1 MLNPR
6 AFSFGSTSAIVTSM
20 GLIIGLGSATV
31 SPATIVGGLLI
42 VAVADNITDSLSVHM
57 YQEAEQ
63 LEARAAFRA
72 TLMNFVARLL
82 ITLTFAIVV
91 LVLPNP
97 YDAVIIALGWGL
109 LLLAGLS
116 YILARARDVRAL
128 PEVGKHLGVAMLVIA
143 ASRVVGLYILRYV
156 K

>member
-6 AFSFGSTSAIVTSM
+6 TFSFGSTAAIVTSM
-20 GLIIGLGSATV
+20 GLIIGFGTATV

-42 VAVADNITDSLSVHM
+42 VAVADNIADSLSVHM

-82 ITLTFAIVV
+82 IGLTFAIVV
-91 LVLPNP
+91 LVIPNP
-97 YDAVIIALGWGL
+97 YAVIIALGWGL
-109 LLLAGLS
+109 LLLVGLS
-116 YILARARDVRAL
+116 YILARARGVRAL
-128 PEVGKHLGVAMLVIA
+128 PEVGKHLVVAVLVIA
-143 ASRVVGLYILRYV
+143 ASRVVGLWILRYV

>member
-1 MLNPR
+1 MLDPR
-6 AFSFGSTSAIVTSM
+6 KFSFGTTAAIVTSM

-72 TLMNFVARLL
+72 MLMNFVARVL
-82 ITLTFAIVV
+82 IGLTFAIVV
-91 LVLPNP
+91 LVLPSP
-97 YDAVIIALGWGL
+97 YAVIIALGWGL
-109 LLLAGLS
+109 LLLIGLS
-116 YILARARDVRAL
+116 YMLARARDVRAL
-128 PEVGKHLGVAMLVIA
+128 PEVGKHLGVAVLVIA
-143 ASRVVGLYILRYV
+143 ASRVVGLWILRYV

>member
-1 MLNPR
+1 MFNPR
-6 AFSFGSTSAIVTSM
+6 TFSFGSTAAIVTSM
-20 GLIIGLGSATV
+20 GLIIGFGTATV

-72 TLMNFVARLL
+72 MLMNFVARLL
-82 ITLTFAIVV
+82 IGLTFALVV

-97 YDAVIIALGWGL
+97 YAVIIALGWGL
-109 LLLAGLS
+109 LLLVGLS

-128 PEVGKHLGVAMLVIA
+128 PEVGKLLGVAVLVIA
-143 ASRVVGLYILRYV
+143 ASRVIGLCILRYV

>member
-6 AFSFGSTSAIVTSM
+6 AFSFGSTAAIVTSM
-20 GLIIGLGSATV
+20 GLIIGFGTATV

-72 TLMNFVARLL
+72 VLMNFVARLL
-82 ITLTFAIVV
+82 IGLTFAIVV
-91 LVLPNP
+91 LVIPNP
-97 YDAVIIALGWGL
+97 YAVIIALGWGL
-109 LLLAGLS
+109 LLLVGLS
-116 YILARARDVRAL
+116 YILARARGVRAL
-128 PEVGKHLGVAMLVIA
+128 PEVGKHLGVAVLVIA
-143 ASRVVGLYILRYV
+143 ASRVVGLWILRYV
-156 K
+156 E